1 MAGGMLGRRIR
12 HGWLLLAL
20 ITTAGHAD
28 TLEQDAQRFGRL
40 PTIGDARLSP
50 DGTQLLTLIAFEG
63 AYQVGIRDLV
73 TGASKILLSTDG
85 VEFRYQWCE
94 FASATRVV
102 CSLRKADE
110 LVAGSGSPYLG
121 YRERRTIR
129 EHLIAVDI
137 DGENVLQLV
146 PRARTRTGGDVVWNA
161 IDQDNIIAWLPSEPD
176 HVLIQIARED
186 RLWPSVYRLDIRRNR
201 LERVLGFR
209 ADVSA
214 WRATPNGEVRLGFG
228 VRNGEPFAARV
239 NGRSLEEIDLRSAG
253 LGGIPSAI
261 ALEADGPAWVI
272 ARGDA
277 EHGGL
282 MAFDLES
289 AQRIGTPVRVEN
301 EEVLSVRVD
310 RRSGAPIAITIADPK
325 PRTLAL
331 EDELAE
337 TLDALAKALPDRSIT
352 LVDRDAHRQRHLLRV
367 DAQGRAPELW
377 FYDRSAERLARIAPH
392 YPELEAVS
400 PTTPWSY
407 RARDGLR
414 IPGWLT
420 RPDSSGPGPTILL
433 PHGGPWAHDTGR
445 FDYLAKFLAA
455 RGYVVLQ
462 PNYRGSTGEGR
473 TLEAAGKHGWGTSMQ
488 DDLFDGLDALVEAGI
503 ADPERVCVLGE
514 SYGGYAALLA
524 AFRDAERIRCAASYA
539 GVSDL
544 EALNRYWR
552 SFVGTASSLARLPSP
567 AARTALSPIENA
579 DAVSVPVLVM
589 HGAEDR
595 VVTVEHSRRLAE
607 ALKRAESDVRYV
619 EQAFGDH
626 HLSRAADRIEFLTEI
641 GTFLDRHLAAGR

>member
-129 EHLIAVDI
+129 EHLIPVDI

-310 RRSGAPIAITIADPK
+310 RRSGAPIAIMIADPK

-337 TLDALAKALPDRSIT
+337 GLNAHLHGGIGNYAWLGRERR
-352 LVDRDAHRQRHLLRV
+352 RDHFDTAHRIVAVGHL
-367 DAQGRAPELW
+367 DRA
-377 FYDRSAERLARIAPH
+377 FHNAILARIHEHFADEMLVGNDDLLTVLVGEMGHREIDLLHHAVLLDDAQRVTDAEGPRQNDH
-392 YPELEAVS
+392 EARAVVRHRKLEREAGTEREATDRCDEGRYGNADVLDRNDDECGDHPDADDRSNELPERDVYVAAFLERQHQAVKTIGEHHAEQHDDRRPDELERIGDHEVE
-400 PTTPWSY
+400 
-407 RARDGLR
+407 DL
-414 IPGWLT
+414 IPGF
-420 RPDSSGPGPTILL
+420 REPGNFLL
-433 PHGGPWAHDTGR
+433 DRGER
-445 FDYLAKFLAA
+445 VFAKL
-455 RGYVVLQ
+455 
-462 PNYRGSTGEGR
+462 
-473 TLEAAGKHGWGTSMQ
+473 LEARCQ
-488 DDLFDGLDALVEAGI
+488 LDPALGQSGI
-503 ADPERVCVLGE
+503 G
-514 SYGGYAALLA
+514 
-524 AFRDAERIRCAASYA
+524 RC
-539 GVSDL
+539 G
-544 EALNRYWR
+544 R
-552 SFVGTASSLARLPSP
+552 
-567 AARTALSPIENA
+567 
-579 DAVSVPVLVM
+579 
-589 HGAEDR
+589 
-595 VVTVEHSRRLAE
+595 RRL
-607 ALKRAESDVRYV
+607 
-619 EQAFGDH
+619 G
-626 HLSRAADRIEFLTEI
+626 
-641 GTFLDRHLAAGR
+641 